1 MAETRKRRFGDRW
14 DGRRVRTLDPYNA
27 LTPFIMKQRND
38 ASNYFS
44 GSTEVTEAERFLRLK
59 RLNGYPGM
67 GFLHLFIAAYV
78 RVASQ
83 YPAVNRFVSGQRIY
97 TRSNIEFVMTIKKEM
112 RTDASETSIKVA
124 FDPYDT
130 IDDVYNKLNAAIE
143 KVKKE
148 GEDTSTDNVAK
159 AFMKLPRLL
168 IRLLIGILYFLD
180 YFGKIPKSLIRASP
194 FHGSVIITD
203 LGSIS
208 LPPIYHHL
216 YNFGNLPLF
225 IAIGVK
231 RKTYVLK
238 PDGTVAERKYIDFQ
252 MVGDERVC
260 DGFYFSQALKL
271 FKSLLSKPQ
280 ELEKPPEK
288 VIEDID

>member
-27 LTPFIMKQRND
+27 LMPFIMRERND

-59 RLNGYPGM
+59 RQHGYPGM

-78 RVASQ
+78 RVTAQ

-130 IDDVYNKLNAAIE
+130 IDDVYNKLNAEIE

-260 DGFYFSQALKL
+260 DGFYFSQAFKL
-271 FKSLLSKPQ
+271 FKSLLRNPLSLD
-280 ELEKPPEK
+280 EPPET
-288 VIEDID
+288 VVEDVD